1 MKQKQLNHRRSFFR
15 NLSPLLFRQLWWVK
29 RIFLESR
36 QSNSPVINRIITSLV
51 HELPPRSVDDTKT
64 TENHVVVISL
74 TDESEATSVEK
85 KVDMKDA
92 PLVGKLGST
101 EKPKF
106 LKAWVKWN
114 LMYKVFFLKITCAR
128 ISQSS
133 QRRTGFWPRS
143 FWILRYRDE
152 VEVYKTKTKRA
163 SNYTITCY
171 LRVRTIYFTFTF
183 TWTTERKTYER
194 LHHLRKHCQT
204 NTTTTLVLYPL

>member
-64 TENHVVVISL
+64 TENHFVVISL

-114 LMYKVFFLKITCAR
+114 LMYKVFFSENHLRAHFTKFTKAD
-128 ISQSS
+128 
-133 QRRTGFWPRS
+133 
-143 FWILRYRDE
+143 WIL
-152 VEVYKTKTKRA
+152 TKKFLNIALPRR
-163 SNYTITCY
+163 SRG
-171 LRVRTIYFTFTF
+171 L
-183 TWTTERKTYER
+183 
-194 LHHLRKHCQT
+194 
-204 NTTTTLVLYPL
+204 